1 MSPWQVQI
9 SSNLISQGFWWSV
22 RWTVLRTYPFT
33 DGSQWEHG
41 EFPWSY
47 LIARGYQS
55 PFGCLHSEDFW
66 SFLLKSTYSGQ
77 SPINWALNE
86 KLIYKMVD
94 FQLPRLIAGG
104 CVYIYIYD
112 IWWFNH
118 HPCHWLNDH
127 QCYPGDSLRSRD
139 LCISNATLAAGPQG
153 PSDWTTGIQG
163 S

>member
-22 RWTVLRTYPFT
+22 RWTVPRTYPFT

-104 CVYIYIYD
+104 CVLYIYIWYLMIQSPPLPLIKWPPVLPRRFTSITWPLHIQCD
-112 IWWFNH
+112 PRGRSSRTQRLNH
-118 HPCHWLNDH
+118 
-127 QCYPGDSLRSRD
+127 GDPR
-139 LCISNATLAAGPQG
+139 
-153 PSDWTTGIQG
+153 
-163 S
+163 